1 MTAPGTSERFDG
13 IAEGYDRYRP
23 GYPAAAIEALLAG
36 LAPNAV
42 VADVGAGTGIST
54 RALAVA
60 GAKPIAV
67 EPNDEMRALAR
78 ASGVDARPGT
88 AAATGLAAQSV
99 DAVACFQAFHWFA
112 NAASLAEF
120 RRILKPGGRLAIVWN
135 ERDLTTEFARGFR
148 DLERRYSRPEM
159 LAGADFSD
167 DTLAP
172 LLTGNGFADIRLRTF
187 AGAQRLDRD
196 GAIGRMRSSSYA
208 PRTGPE
214 LEGLLAGL
222 DALFTRLAD
231 ADGYVELA
239 YQTELWTATMTAAAA
254 NAPRSPE

>member
-13 IAEGYDRYRP
+13 IAERYDRYRP
-23 GYPAAAIEALLAG
+23 GYPRAAIEALLAG
-36 LAPNAV
+36 LAP
-42 VADVGAGTGIST
+42 VAAIADIGAGTGIST
-54 RALAVA
+54 RALALA

-67 EPNDEMRALAR
+67 EPNDEMRAIAR
-78 ASGVDARPGT
+78 ASGVDARSGT
-88 AAATGLAAQSV
+88 AAATGLEAQSV

-135 ERDLTTEFARGFR
+135 ERDFSTAFACGFR
-148 DLERRYSRPEM
+148 DLERRYSRPDM

-167 DTLAP
+167 DALAP
-172 LLTGNGFADIRLRTF
+172 LLNANGFADVRLQTF
-187 AGAQRLDRD
+187 ANAQRLDRD

-214 LEGLLAGL
+214 LAGLLDGL
-222 DALFTRLAD
+222 DALFTRHAD
-231 ADGYVELA
+231 SDGYVELA
-239 YQTELWTATMTAAAA
+239 YVTELWTATLTAL
-254 NAPRSPE
+254 P